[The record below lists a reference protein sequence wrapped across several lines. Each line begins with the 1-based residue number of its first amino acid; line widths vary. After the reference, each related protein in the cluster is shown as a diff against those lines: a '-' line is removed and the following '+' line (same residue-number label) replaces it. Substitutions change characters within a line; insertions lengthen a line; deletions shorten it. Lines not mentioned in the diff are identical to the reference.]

1 MSALF
6 NYNETS
12 LLIEKRAEL
21 PLSPT
26 ERASVWAHLS
36 MCVLCRHYA
45 RQTVLVA
52 QLAQRLARPAAA
64 GGPEEALPP
73 TLAQKL
79 DQLIRQAGHS
89 GPAAG

>member
-6 NYNETS
+6 NCNEAT

-36 MCVLCRHYA
+36 MCVLCRRYA

-52 QLAQRLARPAAA
+52 QLAQHLGQPEASTEELPAKTRARLEQLVRGYS
-64 GGPEEALPP
+64 GGPEAP
-73 TLAQKL
+73 
-79 DQLIRQAGHS
+79 
-89 GPAAG
+89 